1 MPSDDDERHDDAEHE
16 HEQTSE
22 PVGELEAECWM
33 LHEHGSGDSATRKE
47 LACCDMFGRRFKREI
62 LDQKLGKFIDLFSNH
77 GFTSPETTAP
87 IMSMHTRFGAEPS
100 SESRPR
106 SCDVCRWPQK
116 GSLKPL
122 SSSASARP

>member
-47 LACCDMFGRRFKREI
+47 LATCDMFGRRFKRVGN
-62 LDQKLGKFIDLFSNH
+62 L
-77 GFTSPETTAP
+77 
-87 IMSMHTRFGAEPS
+87 
-100 SESRPR
+100 
-106 SCDVCRWPQK
+106 
-116 GSLKPL
+116 
-122 SSSASARP
+122 